1 MSDEEAST
9 TGRVFGNA
17 YDDRAWLRRLRV
29 FSGRPSFPQGET
41 DYESWAYQ
49 VDQLRHSE
57 LGEVGQRRII
67 LQSLT
72 HPALGLIRSLGRSPS
87 IQQILDVTEVVYG
100 PSADCHTLLLK
111 FHDSLQGTDE
121 TATCYLQRLQRLLR
135 RVVDSGEIAGENEFR
150 DLLRQFCRGSYE
162 DQLITNL
169 CLESAPDRFDD
180 FCGLLAA
187 VRNEEIRR
195 NDKSARL
202 ARVAVLKSKTKA
214 VALTETVGLQQ
225 ATASNGQ
232 RSSKPDEQSLQKTL
246 TDALALQTEAII
258 TGIKALGLGHG
269 NRETMEEKAT
279 GGARGKRSQ
288 ADASGESKHYTGQS
302 HTGIP
307 QQQTQRRS
315 FYCYNCGRDGH
326 MLQACNNPTDIAL
339 VQRRLSGQ
347 KKQSAGGRHKDSAN
361 AHLDAGN

>member
-9 TGRVFGNA
+9 TGRVVGNA

-29 FSGRPSFPQGET
+29 FSGRASFPQGEN

-87 IQQILDVTEVVYG
+87 IQHILDVTEVVYG

-202 ARVAVLKSKTKA
+202 ARVQKSKTKA
-214 VALTETVGLQQ
+214 VALTETVGLQHSP
-225 ATASNGQ
+225 ASNGQ

-269 NRETMEEKAT
+269 NGETIAEKPT
-279 GGARGKRSQ
+279 EGAHGKRSQ
-288 ADASGESKHYTGQS
+288 ADASGES
-302 HTGIP
+302 HTGIY
-307 QQQTQRRS
+307 QQKTQRRP

-326 MLQACNNPTDIAL
+326 MRQTCNNPTDIDL